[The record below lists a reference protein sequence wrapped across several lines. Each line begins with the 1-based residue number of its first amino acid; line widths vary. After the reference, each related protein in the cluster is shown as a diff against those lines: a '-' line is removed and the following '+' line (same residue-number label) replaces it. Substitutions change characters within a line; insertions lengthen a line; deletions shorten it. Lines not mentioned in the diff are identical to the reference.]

1 MKTQLKFKGSRN
13 YLHSTDFYTWF
24 STAVCEENQIVT
36 KLVFKQLIHR
46 QCEVLFGQLEDDVEK
61 NIVGTVELLD
71 KNTQERTRGVIVE
84 TEEEVQESY
93 PFDEDILVQRAD
105 VISDEQQAFS
115 FFRNDCTTVELVV
128 ALTKKLH
135 NTLFSLKTGKWL
147 VGQLNFFD
155 ELPIVY
161 ESLSI
166 KTTRIMQNKF
176 SINDVVIDEKRFGTV
191 QFIVG
196 E

>member
-1 MKTQLKFKGSRN
+1 
-13 YLHSTDFYTWF
+13 
-24 STAVCEENQIVT
+24 
-36 KLVFKQLIHR
+36 
-46 QCEVLFGQLEDDVEK
+46 
-61 NIVGTVELLD
+61 
-71 KNTQERTRGVIVE
+71 VIVE
-84 TEEEVQESY
+84 TERQVQESY

-105 VISDEQQAFS
+105 VMSDEQQATS

-155 ELPIVY
+155 ELPIGY

-176 SINDVVIDEKRFGTV
+176 SINDVVIDGKRFGTV

>member
-1 MKTQLKFKGSRN
+1 MKTELKFKGSRK

-24 STAVCEENQIVT
+24 STAVCNTNQIVT

-46 QCEVLFGQLEDDVEK
+46 QCQVLLGQVQDVAEK
-61 NIVGTVELLD
+61 DIVGTVELFD
-71 KNTQERTRGVIVE
+71 KNTQEKTRGLIVE
-84 TEEEVQESY
+84 TNTSVDESY
-93 PFDEDILVQRAD
+93 PFDEDKLVKD
-105 VISDEQQAFS
+105 VEIISSQQQATAFY
-115 FFRNDCTTVELVV
+115 RNDCTTVELVV

-135 NTLFSLKTGKWL
+135 NTLFSLNKGKWL
-147 VGQLNFFD
+147 VGQLNFCD

-166 KTTRIMQNKF
+166 KTTRMMQNKF
-176 SINDVVIDEKRFGTV
+176 SINDVIIDGKRFGTV